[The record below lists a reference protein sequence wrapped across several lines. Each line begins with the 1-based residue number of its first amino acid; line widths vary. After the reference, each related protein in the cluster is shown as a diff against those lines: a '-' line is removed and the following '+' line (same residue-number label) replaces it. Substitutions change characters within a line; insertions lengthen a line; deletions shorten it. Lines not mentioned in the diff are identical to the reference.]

1 MSKVLGILLG
11 VALLMNVFT
20 GWVCYEKG
28 KTKGYSMA
36 SKDRATQTYAGR
48 EQHIRNDFNYGV
60 GKTFALLSWGRFHL
74 LAVDRPSDKPEVVQ
88 NIAKEDNAE
97 KQVKK

>member
-1 MSKVLGILLG
+1 MAKIFGILLAI
-11 VALLMNVFT
+11 ALLMNVLT

-28 KTKGYSMA
+28 KTKGYALA

-60 GKTFALLSWGRFHL
+60 GKTFSLLSWGRFHFI
-74 LAVDRPSDKPEVVQ
+74 AIDNPSDKPKVVQ
-88 NIAKEDNAE
+88 EINSENAK
-97 KQVKK
+97 K